1 MNRRT
6 MMTLAKGEEPL
17 LPSEYQQVEWIQTNN
32 ACRIDSGVAFDR
44 TKDFCLEAIALIP
57 DMANTA
63 YAGWNAGGIFGAAAH
78 GYWYDGSTTSGL
90 VVSTT
95 KKTKVEQVIYAGVN
109 SNTVTKYTYV
119 SDASVTQ
126 SFTRT
131 HQNIIN
137 RLALINYPL
146 FAISKAPPDWDY
158 TNGRMR
164 LYEIKLGFDGVFETH
179 LIPCYRKSDNTIGMY
194 DIIKKSFRPNL
205 GAGTF
210 TKGADV
216 N

>member
-146 FAISKAPPDWDY
+146 FAI
-158 TNGRMR
+158 
-164 LYEIKLGFDGVFETH
+164 KLGFDGVFETH